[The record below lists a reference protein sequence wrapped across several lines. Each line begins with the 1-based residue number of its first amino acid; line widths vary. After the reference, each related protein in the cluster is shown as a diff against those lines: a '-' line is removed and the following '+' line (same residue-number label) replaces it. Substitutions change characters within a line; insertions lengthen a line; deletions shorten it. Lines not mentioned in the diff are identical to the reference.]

1 MSSGR
6 WRTKA
11 RQTNES
17 AKSWK
22 RYWSES
28 VEDSH
33 LRIQRQVAQAVID
46 YLKKRP
52 YEEVYHL
59 IAALLQLQP
68 EKEKEDGQRIHHDPE

>member
-1 MSSGR
+1 
-6 WRTKA
+6 
-11 RQTNES
+11 
-17 AKSWK
+17 
-22 RYWSES
+22 